1 MYAPFFFVLIVEE
14 KQKLYLNASKKILN
28 NSNTQVEEK
37 QKLYLNYPTPA
48 RLQQSITVE
57 EKQKLYLNEVE
68 NGLWE
73 GVLVS

>member
-1 MYAPFFFVLIVEE
+1 MKRAWQFL
-14 KQKLYLNASKKILN
+14 LDN
-28 NSNTQVEEK
+28 VEEK

>member
-1 MYAPFFFVLIVEE
+1 MCFGIKLKVEE
-14 KQKLYLNASKKILN
+14 KQKLYLNMEIRNQIDAKIK
-28 NSNTQVEEK
+28 VEEK